1 MGALGPRT
9 RPRLPHRGLIGEL
22 AYYHWS
28 LPENRRRVVA
38 PIEGNQMAH
47 KPGELSDV
55 QFQKMTEQEI
65 WKLLTGG
72 TGLIEVMWPGSDDE
86 RIDMDAHIKECFGP
100 HLAIQVKCVSW
111 LARSGKGYRLV
122 KSFDEKVER
131 LHASPLYWY
140 IFAHLSMPIL
150 EFTDP
155 LFLVESERVHCCAD
169 PQPKGEVIAF
179 TFEAS
184 VQPTSRDQWHDCKV
198 APLDLAAR
206 VLELLRKVQ
215 GAQGLV
221 PIQMPAPAVGIVVG
235 LRG

>member
-1 MGALGPRT
+1 MRGRAQAARAVA
-9 RPRLPHRGLIGEL
+9 RPRQKELPGIVEIQRQIAVLHVIKCLQHHGHDAARSRRQPVLDRRTGDAEHARGFGIIHRRTFE
-22 AYYHWS
+22 AH
-28 LPENRRRVVA
+28 A
-38 PIEGNQMAH
+38 PADKGA
-47 KPGELSDV
+47 
-55 QFQKMTEQEI
+55 
-65 WKLLTGG
+65 
-72 TGLIEVMWPGSDDE
+72 
-86 RIDMDAHIKECFGP
+86 GP

-155 LFLVESERVHCCAD
+155 LFLVGSERVHCCAD

-215 GAQGLV
+215 GAQGLA
-221 PIQMPAPAVGIVVG
+221 PIQMPVPAGGIMVG